1 MTTVLVAGA
10 GGQLGR
16 AVVERLHEAGHEV
29 AARTHAQ
36 LDTGDAR
43 SCRHQTRMI
52 CPRVLIDCA
61 EHHPDLD
68 RGTRAPTAALNLAVA
83 ARAVAALSIYIS
95 CAEVFDGETSEP
107 YVEADAP
114 RPRDSFG
121 IAKRSAERAVATA
134 NPDHAVIRTSW
145 LFGPGGPGGNLVEA
159 VLAAAHDS
167 DRVPVDAQTRSNPTY
182 TGHLAGAI
190 VGLVERPAC
199 GVFHVAAIGA
209 CTKLEFARAVLRSA
223 GSDAEAV
230 PLDPSAGIVPRRNLM
245 LGTQRREI
253 PRLPPWEV
261 GLATYLRA
269 RAGTA
274 NTA

>member
-10 GGQLGR
+10 AGQLGR
-16 AVVERLHEAGHEV
+16 EVVDRLSAAGHDV
-29 AARTHAQ
+29 AARSHQQ

-43 SCRHQTRMI
+43 SCRHQARI
-52 CPRVLIDCA
+52 ILPRVVIDCA

-83 ARAVAALSIYIS
+83 ARAVAAFSIYVS

-121 IAKRSAERAVATA
+121 MGKRAAERAVATA
-134 NPDHAVIRTSW
+134 NPDHAIIRTSW
-145 LFGPGGPGGNLVEA
+145 LFGPGGENLVEA
-159 VLAAAHDS
+159 VLAAAQDS
-167 DRVPVDAQTRSNPTY
+167 DRIPVDAQTRSNPTY
-182 TGHLAGAI
+182 TGHLADAMA
-190 VGLVERPAC
+190 GLVERPAS
-199 GVFHVAAIGA
+199 GIFHVASIGA
-209 CTKLEFARAVLRSA
+209 CTKLEFARAVLREA
-223 GSDAEAV
+223 RMDVQAV

-261 GLATYLRA
+261 GLATCLRA
-269 RAGTA
+269 RERARNA
-274 NTA
+274 A

>member
-43 SCRHQTRMI
+43 SCRHQTQMI
-52 CPRVLIDCA
+52 CPRVVIDCA

-134 NPDHAVIRTSW
+134 NPDRAVIRTSW

-159 VLAAAHDS
+159 VLAAALDS
-167 DRVPVDAQTRSNPTY
+167 DRIPVDAQTRSNPTY

-223 GSDAEAV
+223 GSDAETV

-269 RAGTA
+269 RKRARNA
-274 NTA
+274 A